1 MDPGSWI
8 LDPGPRTIQKIQKI
22 GKCHETDK
30 YPTKSDENW
39 SIWSQTGQ
47 GNLFRGVPD
56 PKKIQKRSN
65 LGQNPHL
72 SGLRPILDEK
82 IFGRERSL
90 PLMVKSS
97 GEGCRVLAQG
107 RRNEVRL
114 GLSRTSVYE
123 TTESDAPGAL
133 G

>member
-1 MDPGSWI
+1 MPS
-8 LDPGPRTIQKIQKI
+8 QKIQKI
-22 GKCHETDK
+22 GKCHEMDK
-30 YPTKSDENW
+30 KLMKSDENL

-56 PKKIQKRSN
+56 PKKIQKMSN
-65 LGQNPHL
+65 
-72 SGLRPILDEK
+72 
-82 IFGRERSL
+82 FGIWAHFCPFWS
-90 PLMVKSS
+90 K
-97 GEGCRVLAQG
+97 
-107 RRNEVRL
+107 NEVRL

>member
-1 MDPGSWI
+1 M
-8 LDPGPRTIQKIQKI
+8 QKIQKLEND
-22 GKCHETDK
+22 HETDK

-39 SIWSQTGQ
+39 PIWSQTGQ

-56 PKKIQKRSN
+56 PKKSKK
-65 LGQNPHL
+65 GQNPHL

-123 TTESDAPGAL
+123 TTESDAPGAP

>member
-1 MDPGSWI
+1 MTNLVSDDKSTKNS
-8 LDPGPRTIQKIQKI
+8 LKNTKIR
-22 GKCHETDK
+22 KCHEK
-30 YPTKSDENW
+30 VKNPTKSDETL

-56 PKKIQKRSN
+56 PKKIQKMSN
-65 LGQNPHL
+65 
-72 SGLRPILDEK
+72 
-82 IFGRERSL
+82 FGIWAHFGPFWS
-90 PLMVKSS
+90 K
-97 GEGCRVLAQG
+97 
-107 RRNEVRL
+107 NEVRL

>member
-1 MDPGSWI
+1 MIHGSMMPQGSMAHGSMIHGSMIHGSMIHGSMNHGSRILDPGSWI
-8 LDPGPRTIQKIQKI
+8 QDPGPRTIQKIHKI

-30 YPTKSDENW
+30 YPTKSDEIW

-56 PKKIQKRSN
+56 QKKSKKCQN
-65 LGQNPHL
+65 LG
-72 SGLRPILDEK
+72 
-82 IFGRERSL
+82 F
-90 PLMVKSS
+90 
-97 GEGCRVLAQG
+97 G